1 MHFLIDHGIL
11 RTNYKH
17 ETNKECN
24 KTIRWRWETWESDAL
39 EHFQAFYFLILRQL
53 TTFSGFTQILVVCW
67 VKQPCK
73 QRSRLVNRK
82 IQIQQRLI
90 KVLPLHLW
98 ARHLTFE
105 LAFMTL
111 FIRCKQHR
119 VNWALNISSL
129 ISVHTG
135 PIWKLLH
142 RHLISHAIG
151 YLFW

>member
-11 RTNYKH
+11 ETIYKH

-24 KTIRWRWETWESDAL
+24 KTTWWRWETWESDAL
-39 EHFQAFYFLILRQL
+39 EHFQAFYFLILWQL
-53 TTFSGFTQILVVCW
+53 RKFSGFTQILVVCW
-67 VKQPCK
+67 VKQSCK
-73 QRSRLVNRK
+73 QRSRLV
-82 IQIQQRLI
+82 QIQQRLI
-90 KVLPLHLW
+90 KVLPLHPW
-98 ARHLTFE
+98 ARRLTFE

-111 FIRCKQHR
+111 FIRCKQHG

-129 ISVHTG
+129 ISVHHG
-135 PIWKLLH
+135 PIWKLVH